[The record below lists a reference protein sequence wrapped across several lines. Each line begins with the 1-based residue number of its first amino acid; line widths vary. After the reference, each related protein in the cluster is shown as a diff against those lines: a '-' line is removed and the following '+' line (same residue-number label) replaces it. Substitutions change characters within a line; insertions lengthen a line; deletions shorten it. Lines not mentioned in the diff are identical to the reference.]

1 MGKVGLAP
9 VIGMMMAEC
18 AQVGLMFAG
27 KAAMSDGMSNLVFVF
42 YSNAFA
48 SLVLLPASLLFHR
61 SQIPPLTLPILSAF
75 FLLGFLGTSS
85 QFFGYAG
92 IYYSSP
98 TLSTAM
104 LNLVPG
110 FTFILAIIF
119 GMEKLDW
126 KSSSSLAKSVGTI
139 VLITGAFIMTYYKG
153 PHLLMTSS
161 PPNLSLQFF
170 VPQTNWVIGGL
181 LLAIDCVFTSAWL
194 IVQAS
199 ILKKFSAELIVVF
212 FYCFFVAIQSA
223 ILCLVMERDLSSWS
237 LKPGVRLAAVL
248 YSAVFGSA
256 FQVGVC
262 TWCLHRTG
270 PVFVAMFKPLGI
282 VISAVV
288 GTIFLGETVYLGR
301 FIGAAVIV
309 TGFYSVMWG
318 KAKEGN
324 SVRGQMEEEMVPFTL
339 MVIMEGCTIGLTIL
353 TKTAMNGGMSP
364 FVFIAYTNALGSILL
379 LPCSFFFHHRGVA
392 ISQNLAFFGLYYS
405 SPIVVCVMGLLIPAI
420 SFLLS
425 IITRKAASDDKLEA
439 KINPPLLIF
448 YSTPDRWVLG
458 STLLAASS
466 LSVCVWNIIQVGTIK
481 QYPQVMK
488 VLGWDYSVFNFLA
501 DYGEKHQCL
510 EIKAKHGASP
520 HYYNSK

>member
-1 MGKVGLAP
+1 MRHILCHS
-9 VIGMMMAEC
+9 I
-18 AQVGLMFAG
+18 
-27 KAAMSDGMSNLVFVF
+27 SN
-42 YSNAFA
+42 NQRCC
-48 SLVLLPASLLFHR
+48 LLKGLLFYFT
-61 SQIPPLTLPILSAF
+61 SSS
-75 FLLGFLGTSS
+75 TSS

-170 VPQTNWVIGGL
+170 MPQTNWVIGGL

-199 ILKKFSAELIVVF
+199 ILEKFSAELIVVF

-237 LKPGVRLAAVL
+237 LKPGVRLVAVL

-282 VISAVV
+282 VISAAV

-324 SVRGQMEEEMVPFTL
+324 SGVETGVRSLE
-339 MVIMEGCTIGLTIL
+339 
-353 TKTAMNGGMSP
+353 S
-364 FVFIAYTNALGSILL
+364 S
-379 LPCSFFFHHRGVA
+379 
-392 ISQNLAFFGLYYS
+392 SQ
-405 SPIVVCVMGLLIPAI
+405 
-420 SFLLS
+420 
-425 IITRKAASDDKLEA
+425 KD
-439 KINPPLLIF
+439 PLL
-448 YSTPDRWVLG
+448 
-458 STLLAASS
+458 
-466 LSVCVWNIIQVGTIK
+466 QK
-481 QYPQVMK
+481 
-488 VLGWDYSVFNFLA
+488 NF
-501 DYGEKHQCL
+501 E
-510 EIKAKHGASP
+510 ET
-520 HYYNSK
+520 

>member
-18 AQVGLMFAG
+18 AQVGLMFAA
-27 KAAMSDGMSNLVFVF
+27 KAAMSNGMSNLVFVF

-61 SQIPPLTLPILSAF
+61 SQIPPLTLPVLSAF
-75 FLLGFLGTSS
+75 FLLGFL
-85 QFFGYAG
+85 
-92 IYYSSP
+92 
-98 TLSTAM
+98 
-104 LNLVPG
+104 
-110 FTFILAIIF
+110 

-170 VPQTNWVIGGL
+170 MPQTNWVIGGL

-199 ILKKFSAELIVVF
+199 ILEKFSAELIVVF

-237 LKPGVRLAAVL
+237 LKPGVRLVAVL

-282 VISAVV
+282 VISAAV

-324 SVRGQMEEEMVPFTL
+324 SGVETGKIMFDLFYLRHFQVQLPIIIVVVIGKPEGGQEDYQEYVNASDMKTLFSIVILSQEHGRHHQSVP
-339 MVIMEGCTIGLTIL
+339 
-353 TKTAMNGGMSP
+353 MSKE
-364 FVFIAYTNALGSILL
+364 NALAGTLYTPWRSNPFHILIVRVKA
-379 LPCSFFFHHRGVA
+379 FA
-392 ISQNLAFFGLYYS
+392 KISQQ
-405 SPIVVCVMGLLIPAI
+405 LLM
-420 SFLLS
+420 
-425 IITRKAASDDKLEA
+425 SDVK
-439 KINPPLLIF
+439 
-448 YSTPDRWVLG
+448 
-458 STLLAASS
+458 
-466 LSVCVWNIIQVGTIK
+466 
-481 QYPQVMK
+481 
-488 VLGWDYSVFNFLA
+488 
-501 DYGEKHQCL
+501 
-510 EIKAKHGASP
+510 
-520 HYYNSK
+520 

>member
-9 VIGMMMAEC
+9 VIGMVMAEC
-18 AQVGLMFAG
+18 AHVGLMFAG

-42 YSNAFA
+42 YSKAFA

-61 SQIPPLTLPILSAF
+61 SRIPPLTLPILSAF

-98 TLSTAM
+98 TLSAAM

-119 GMEKLDW
+119 RMEKLDW
-126 KSSSSLAKSVGTI
+126 RSSSSLAKSVGTI

-153 PHLLMTSS
+153 PHLLMTSL

-199 ILKKFSAELIVVF
+199 ILKKFSAEFIVVF

-237 LKPGVRLAAVL
+237 LKPGVRLVAVL

-270 PVFVAMFKPLGI
+270 PVFVAMFKPLGV
-282 VISAVV
+282 VISAAV

-324 SVRGQMEEEMVPFTL
+324 SGVETGKIMFDLFYLRHFQVQLPVIIVAVIGKPEGGQEDYQEYV
-339 MVIMEGCTIGLTIL
+339 
-353 TKTAMNGGMSP
+353 N
-364 FVFIAYTNALGSILL
+364 
-379 LPCSFFFHHRGVA
+379 
-392 ISQNLAFFGLYYS
+392 
-405 SPIVVCVMGLLIPAI
+405 
-420 SFLLS
+420 
-425 IITRKAASDDKLEA
+425 ASDMKTLFSIVILSQEHGRHYRFPSRVMLVSVPGMEHTLQCSVSSIKKKA
-439 KINPPLLIF
+439 CVF
-448 YSTPDRWVLG
+448 STK
-458 STLLAASS
+458 S
-466 LSVCVWNIIQVGTIK
+466 
-481 QYPQVMK
+481 
-488 VLGWDYSVFNFLA
+488 
-501 DYGEKHQCL
+501 
-510 EIKAKHGASP
+510 
-520 HYYNSK
+520 

>member
-139 VLITGAFIMTYYKG
+139 VLITGAFIMAYCKG

-237 LKPGVRLAAVL
+237 LKPGVRLVAVL

-324 SVRGQMEEEMVPFTL
+324 SGGQEDYQEYV
-339 MVIMEGCTIGLTIL
+339 
-353 TKTAMNGGMSP
+353 N
-364 FVFIAYTNALGSILL
+364 
-379 LPCSFFFHHRGVA
+379 
-392 ISQNLAFFGLYYS
+392 
-405 SPIVVCVMGLLIPAI
+405 
-420 SFLLS
+420 
-425 IITRKAASDDKLEA
+425 ASDMKTLFSIVILSQEHGRHHQVCDAA
-439 KINPPLLIF
+439 KK
-448 YSTPDRWVLG
+448 S
-458 STLLAASS
+458 
-466 LSVCVWNIIQVGTIK
+466 
-481 QYPQVMK
+481 
-488 VLGWDYSVFNFLA
+488 
-501 DYGEKHQCL
+501 
-510 EIKAKHGASP
+510 
-520 HYYNSK
+520 

>member
-18 AQVGLMFAG
+18 AHVGLMFAG

-42 YSNAFA
+42 YSKAFA
-48 SLVLLPASLLFHR
+48 SLVLLPASLLFH
-61 SQIPPLTLPILSAF
+61 S
-75 FLLGFLGTSS
+75 TSS

-98 TLSTAM
+98 TLSTAL

-119 GMEKLDW
+119 RVEKLDW
-126 KSSSSLAKSVGTI
+126 RSSSSLAKSVGTI

-153 PHLLMTSS
+153 PHLLMTSL
-161 PPNLSLQFF
+161 PPNSSLQVFM
-170 VPQTNWVIGGL
+170 PQTNWVFGGL
-181 LLAIDCVFTSAWL
+181 LLAVDCVFTSAWF

-199 ILKKFSAELIVVF
+199 ILKKFSAEFIVVF

-237 LKPGVRLAAVL
+237 LKPGVRLVAVL

-270 PVFVAMFKPLGI
+270 PVFVAMFKPLGV
-282 VISAVV
+282 VISAAV

-301 FIGAAVIV
+301 FIGAAVIF

-324 SVRGQMEEEMVPFTL
+324 SGVETGVYRGPF
-339 MVIMEGCTIGLTIL
+339 I
-353 TKTAMNGGMSP
+353 
-364 FVFIAYTNALGSILL
+364 
-379 LPCSFFFHHRGVA
+379 
-392 ISQNLAFFGLYYS
+392 
-405 SPIVVCVMGLLIPAI
+405 
-420 SFLLS
+420 
-425 IITRKAASDDKLEA
+425 RKAASDDKLEA
-439 KINPPLLIF
+439 KINPPLFIF

-458 STLLAASS
+458 CTLLAASS
-466 LSVCVWNIIQVGTIK
+466 LSVCVWNIIQAIFGSVIRST
-481 QYPQVMK
+481 VHVSCAEMK
-488 VLGWDYSVFNFLA
+488 GHLYVPMFKPFGIVFATAFGSTFFTNSLHYGSV
-501 DYGEKHQCL
+501 
-510 EIKAKHGASP
+510 IGAVITGMG
-520 HYYNSK
+520 YYTVTWGNIREDELLRKGHNSKDAADDQKVPLLQEDSQV

>member
-75 FLLGFLGTSS
+75 FLLGFLG
-85 QFFGYAG
+85 
-92 IYYSSP
+92 
-98 TLSTAM
+98 
-104 LNLVPG
+104 
-110 FTFILAIIF
+110 
-119 GMEKLDW
+119 MEKLDW

-139 VLITGAFIMTYYKG
+139 VLITGAFIMAYCKG

-237 LKPGVRLAAVL
+237 LKPGVRLVAVL

-324 SVRGQMEEEMVPFTL
+324 SGVETGVRSLE
-339 MVIMEGCTIGLTIL
+339 
-353 TKTAMNGGMSP
+353 S
-364 FVFIAYTNALGSILL
+364 S
-379 LPCSFFFHHRGVA
+379 
-392 ISQNLAFFGLYYS
+392 SQ
-405 SPIVVCVMGLLIPAI
+405 
-420 SFLLS
+420 
-425 IITRKAASDDKLEA
+425 KD
-439 KINPPLLIF
+439 PLLQ
-448 YSTPDRWVLG
+448 
-458 STLLAASS
+458 
-466 LSVCVWNIIQVGTIK
+466 N
-481 QYPQVMK
+481 
-488 VLGWDYSVFNFLA
+488 NF
-501 DYGEKHQCL
+501 E
-510 EIKAKHGASP
+510 ET
-520 HYYNSK
+520 